1 MNTENSRLNE
11 EEVLLAFSVE
21 PQHDRVTLEHYLSQ
35 YPEHALA
42 LVDCSIELMMDA
54 SQSDEEVQV
63 SSDLVVDQAWRQ
75 FQAAMGSAQGTAA
88 VANPF
93 AQLKPTA
100 FKSLARRLDISNLFL
115 IRVRERAID
124 AATIP
129 QRFVQQLAAELSE
142 TADAVSTYLRSPPT
156 MASSLSFRSNVKPEV
171 ASQIPFDQ
179 AIETSQLTPAQK
191 EAMQALRD

>member
-1 MNTENSRLNE
+1 MNTENFRIDE

-21 PQHDRVTLEHYLSQ
+21 PQHDRATLEHYLNL

-54 SQSDEEVQV
+54 SRPGEEVQI
-63 SSDLVVDQAWRQ
+63 SSDQVVDQAWQQ

-93 AQLKPTA
+93 AQLQPTA
-100 FKSLARRLDISNLFL
+100 FKSIARKLDISNLFL

-124 AATIP
+124 ASTIP
-129 QRFVQQLAAELSE
+129 RRFIQKLAAELGA
-142 TADAVSTYLRSPPT
+142 TAEAVSDYLRSAPT
-156 MASSLSFRSNVKPEV
+156 MASSQSFRSHVKPEV
-171 ASQIPFDQ
+171 GAQIPFEK
-179 AIETSQLTPAQK
+179 AVETSQLTPTQK
-191 EAMQALRD
+191 EALQALRD

>member
-1 MNTENSRLNE
+1 MNTENSRLDE
-11 EEVLLAFSVE
+11 EEVLHAFSVE
-21 PQHDRVTLEHYLSQ
+21 PMHDRVTLEHYLNR

-54 SQSDEEVQV
+54 SHSGEEVQV
-63 SSDLVVDQAWRQ
+63 SSDQVVDQAWQQ

-93 AQLKPTA
+93 AQLQPSA
-100 FKSLARRLDISNLFL
+100 FKSMARKLDISNLFL

-129 QRFVQQLAAELSE
+129 RRFVQKLAVELSAN
-142 TADAVSTYLRSPPT
+142 ADAVSDYLRSPPT
-156 MASSLSFRSNVKPEV
+156 VTSTLSFRSNVKPEV
-171 ASQIPFDQ
+171 AAQISFDQ
-179 AIETSQLTPAQK
+179 AVETSQLTPAQK
-191 EAMQALRD
+191 EALQALRG

>member
-1 MNTENSRLNE
+1 MNTENSRLDE

-21 PQHDRVTLEHYLSQ
+21 PQHDRVTLEHYLDK

-54 SQSDEEVQV
+54 THSGEEVQV
-63 SSDLVVDQAWRQ
+63 SSDQVVDQAWQQ

-93 AQLKPTA
+93 AQLQPTA
-100 FKSLARRLDISNLFL
+100 FKSVARKLDISNLFL

-124 AATIP
+124 ASTIP
-129 QRFVQQLAAELSE
+129 LRFVQKLAAELDA
-142 TADAVSTYLRSPPT
+142 TTDAVSAYLRSPPT
-156 MASSLSFRSNVKPEV
+156 MGTSLSFRSNVKPEV
-171 ASQIPFDQ
+171 AAQIPFDQ
-179 AIETSQLTPAQK
+179 AVETSQLNPAQK
-191 EAMQALRD
+191 EALQALRD

>member
-1 MNTENSRLNE
+1 MNTENSRLDE
-11 EEVLLAFSVE
+11 EEVLHAFSVE
-21 PQHDRVTLEHYLSQ
+21 PMHDLVTLEHYLNR

-54 SQSDEEVQV
+54 FHSGEEVQV
-63 SSDLVVDQAWRQ
+63 SSDQVVDQAWQQ

-93 AQLKPTA
+93 AQLQPSA
-100 FKSLARRLDISNLFL
+100 FKSMARKLDISNLFL

-129 QRFVQQLAAELSE
+129 RRFVQKLAVELSAN
-142 TADAVSTYLRSPPT
+142 ADAVSDYLRSPPT
-156 MASSLSFRSNVKPEV
+156 EASTLSFRSSVKPEV
-171 ASQIPFDQ
+171 AAQISFDQ
-179 AIETSQLTPAQK
+179 AVETSQLTPAQK
-191 EAMQALRD
+191 EALQALRG

>member
-1 MNTENSRLNE
+1 MNTENSRLDE

-21 PQHDRVTLEHYLSQ
+21 PQHDRLTLEHYLNQ
-35 YPEHALA
+35 YPEHARA

-54 SQSDEEVQV
+54 SHSGEEVQV
-63 SSDLVVDQAWRQ
+63 SSDQVVDQAWQQ
-75 FQAAMGSAQGTAA
+75 FQAAMGPAQGTAA

-93 AQLKPTA
+93 AQLQPTA
-100 FKSLARRLDISNLFL
+100 FKSMARKLDISNLFL

-129 QRFVQQLAAELSE
+129 LRFVQKLATELGA
-142 TADAVSTYLRSPPT
+142 TADAVSDYLRSPPT
-156 MASSLSFRSNVKPEV
+156 VSSTLNFRSNVKPEV

-179 AIETSQLTPAQK
+179 AVETSQLTPAQK
-191 EAMQALRD
+191 EALRALRD